1 MPSILRSRIALL
13 ALLGVFLIP
22 IGMSSL
28 RGLSHVLTC
37 QEEAETPFQLLI
49 PRKGDPIL
57 TSATGRITRDE
68 PTALCAAKKGEEG
81 LSLEMGAKELGKRR
95 IAMVTTITNQS
106 GSPWRGT
113 VKLLLGKTSIPV
125 DIGEIPAGKSAS
137 DEVPFDLEIGEHE
150 VNGSLLIGP

>member
-28 RGLSHVLTC
+28 RGLTHVLTC
-37 QEEAETPFQLLI
+37 QEAAETPFQLII
-49 PRKGDPIL
+49 PKKGDPIL
-57 TSATGRITRDE
+57 TSSSRLTRDQ
-68 PTALCAAKKGEEG
+68 PTELCARKGEAG
-81 LSLEMGAKELGKRR
+81 LSLEMGAKE
-95 IAMVTTITNQS
+95 IANQQVAMVTTITNAS
-106 GSPWRGT
+106 RFPWRGT

-125 DIGEIPAGKSAS
+125 DIGEIPAGQSAT
-137 DEVPFDLEIGEHE
+137 DEVPFNLDPGDHE